1 MAAKKLEILQIDF
14 STDGI
19 VKRDKVSCFH
29 IIEPGRI
36 HQFFFFFGFW
46 RIPDLGTF
54 SNAWAFAF
62 TGQLKPLH
70 LEHLVTDYCS
80 FRTWTFIS

>member
-1 MAAKKLEILQIDF
+1 MVDSEFKDGWDMVMAAKKLEILQIDF

-36 HQFFFFFGFW
+36 HQF
-46 RIPDLGTF
+46 LYYL
-54 SNAWAFAF
+54 
-62 TGQLKPLH
+62 TGKMN
-70 LEHLVTDYCS
+70 HLVPTQGTEASWRCLEWALK
-80 FRTWTFIS
+80 T